1 MALAVA
7 IVQFITVYIVAT
19 DTRTTVAVVTIIT
32 TTITGQIDP
41 TGRIVPTGRIDQALN
56 LYKDQGAA

>member
-41 TGRIVPTGRIDQALN
+41 TDRIVPTGRIDQALN